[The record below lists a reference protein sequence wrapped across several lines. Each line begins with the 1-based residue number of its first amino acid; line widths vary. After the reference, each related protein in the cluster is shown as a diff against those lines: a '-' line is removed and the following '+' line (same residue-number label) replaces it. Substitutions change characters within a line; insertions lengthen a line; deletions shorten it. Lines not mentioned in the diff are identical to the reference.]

1 MFSVLCMEFKRLFRS
16 RMVWILCAASLVV
29 ALLLCVMVVDNVSY
43 GRRSDPE
50 SIGGLAGVKAQR
62 EAYAP
67 LYGPVTPEK
76 LQAAYKTYSETMAA
90 YDKNKTGVPEFAEE
104 MPASVYMENIS
115 PNAPAL
121 RWISGVFDLSD
132 LTAED
137 IGGFYAKRLHMI
149 QSVLAEKY
157 PDAPQV
163 QQAALEMNQKVETP
177 FNYIYGYGDSDG
189 KEIIILLLLVLG
201 LFCTAMAAPVFAA
214 DYHSRADDI
223 QRCTR
228 YGRGKLSA
236 ARSLA
241 VLILVLAIAVVSMGV
256 YLIILNSI
264 FGWEGLSSSLQT
276 AFVAWGI
283 APMNVGDMV
292 RMTFFAGILTLL
304 ATASCSLFV
313 SSRCKSPTTALI
325 VSFCVSLLPVFLG
338 FAGINVKWLYALLPS
353 GGTAIE
359 NSFYYALTLNSLEFL
374 HLGSFTLWLPYAY
387 ILFAAVETPLFILL
401 TILSHKKREV
411 Y

>member
-1 MFSVLCMEFKRLFRS
+1 MFNVLCMEFKRLFKS
-16 RMVWILCAASLVV
+16 RMVWILCAASLVI

-43 GRRSDPE
+43 GRRDDPDAK
-50 SIGGLAGVKAQR
+50 IGLEAVAAVK
-62 EAYAP
+62 EAYSP
-67 LYGPVTPEK
+67 IYGAVTPEK
-76 LQAAYKTYSETMAA
+76 LESAFETYINTSNAY
-90 YDKNKTGVPEFAEE
+90 EE
-104 MPASVYMENIS
+104 KMPASVYKEKIA
-115 PNAPAL
+115 PIQPAL
-121 RWISGVFDLSD
+121 SWIFSAFDDSEITSAD
-132 LTAED
+132 QV
-137 IGGFYAKRLHMI
+137 GGFYAQRLHNI
-149 QSVLAEKY
+149 E
-157 PDAPQV
+157 
-163 QQAALEMNQKVETP
+163 NP
-177 FNYIYGYGDSDG
+177 FNYAYGYGDTSPD
-189 KEIIILLLLVLG
+189 IIVLLLLVLG

-276 AFVAWGI
+276 AFAAWGI
-283 APMNVGDMV
+283 APMNVGDMM

-325 VSFCVSLLPVFLG
+325 ISFCVSLLPVFLG
-338 FAGINVKWLYALLPS
+338 FAGIKASWLYALLPS

-387 ILFAAVETPLFILL
+387 ILFAAVEIPLFILL
-401 TILSHKKREV
+401 TILSHKGRQV
-411 Y
+411 A

>member
-1 MFSVLCMEFKRLFRS
+1 MFNVLCMEFKRLFKS
-16 RMVWILCAASLVV
+16 RMVWILCAASLVI

-43 GRRSDPE
+43 GRRDDPDAK
-50 SIGGLAGVKAQR
+50 IGLEAVAAVK
-62 EAYAP
+62 EAYSP
-67 LYGPVTPEK
+67 LYGAVTPEK
-76 LQAAYKTYSETMAA
+76 LESAFETYINTSNAY
-90 YDKNKTGVPEFAEE
+90 EE
-104 MPASVYMENIS
+104 KMPASVYKEKIA
-115 PNAPAL
+115 PIQPAL
-121 RWISGVFDLSD
+121 SWIFSAFDDSEITSAD
-132 LTAED
+132 QV
-137 IGGFYAKRLHMI
+137 GGFYAQRLHNI
-149 QSVLAEKY
+149 ENQLADKY
-157 PDAPQV
+157 ANAPQAK
-163 QQAALEMNQKVETP
+163 QAALELNSRVETP
-177 FNYIYGYGDSDG
+177 FNYAYGYGDTSPD
-189 KEIIILLLLVLG
+189 IIVLLLLVLG

-353 GGTAIE
+353 GGTAME

>member
-43 GRRSDPE
+43 GRRDDPDAK
-50 SIGGLAGVKAQR
+50 IGLRAVAAVK
-62 EAYAP
+62 EAYRP
-67 LYGPVTPEK
+67 LYGAVIPEK
-76 LQAAYKTYSETMAA
+76 LESAFETYINTSNAY
-90 YDKNKTGVPEFAEE
+90 EE
-104 MPASVYMENIS
+104 KMPASVYREKIV
-115 PNAPAL
+115 PIQPAL
-121 RWISGVFDLSD
+121 GWIFSAFDDSEITSAD
-132 LTAED
+132 EV
-137 IGGFYAKRLHMI
+137 GGFYAQRLHNI
-149 QSVLAEKY
+149 ENQLADKY
-157 PDAPQV
+157 ANAPQAK
-163 QQAALEMNQKVETP
+163 QAALELNSRVETP
-177 FNYIYGYGDSDG
+177 FNYAYGYGDTSPD
-189 KEIIILLLLVLG
+189 IIVLLLLVLG

-353 GGTAIE
+353 GGTAME

>member
-1 MFSVLCMEFKRLFRS
+1 MFNVLCMEFKRLFRS

-43 GRRSDPE
+43 GRRDDPDAK
-50 SIGGLAGVKAQR
+50 IGLRAVAAVK
-62 EAYAP
+62 EAYRP
-67 LYGPVTPEK
+67 LYGAVIPEK
-76 LQAAYKTYSETMAA
+76 LESAFETYINTSNAY
-90 YDKNKTGVPEFAEE
+90 EE
-104 MPASVYMENIS
+104 KMPASVYREKIV
-115 PNAPAL
+115 PIQPAL
-121 RWISGVFDLSD
+121 GWIFSAFDDSEITSAD
-132 LTAED
+132 EV
-137 IGGFYAKRLHMI
+137 GGFYAQRLHNI
-149 QSVLAEKY
+149 ENQLADKY
-157 PDAPQV
+157 ANAPQAK
-163 QQAALEMNQKVETP
+163 QAALELNSRVETP
-177 FNYIYGYGDSDG
+177 FNYAYGYGDTSPD
-189 KEIIILLLLVLG
+189 IIVLLLLVLG

-256 YLIILNSI
+256 YLIILNSV

-283 APMNVGDMV
+283 APMNVGDMM

-325 VSFCVSLLPVFLG
+325 ISFCVSLLPVFLG
-338 FAGINVKWLYALLPS
+338 FAGIKASWLYALLPS

-387 ILFAAVETPLFILL
+387 ILFAAVEIPLFILL
-401 TILSHKKREV
+401 TILSHKGRQV
-411 Y
+411 A

>member
-1 MFSVLCMEFKRLFRS
+1 MLSVLYMEFKRLFRS

-43 GRRSDPE
+43 GRRDDPE
-50 SIGGLAGVKAQR
+50 AKIGLGAVAAVK
-62 EAYAP
+62 EAYRP
-67 LYGPVTPEK
+67 LYGAVTPEK
-76 LQAAYKTYSETMAA
+76 LESAFETYINTSNAY
-90 YDKNKTGVPEFAEE
+90 EE
-104 MPASVYMENIS
+104 KMPASVYKEKIV
-115 PNAPAL
+115 PIQPAL
-121 RWISGVFDLSD
+121 SWIFSAFDDSEITSAD
-132 LTAED
+132 EV
-137 IGGFYAKRLHMI
+137 GGFYAQRLRNI
-149 QSVLAEKY
+149 ENQLADKY
-157 PDAPQV
+157 ANAPQAK
-163 QQAALEMNQKVETP
+163 QAALALNSRVETP
-177 FNYIYGYGDSDG
+177 FNYVYGYGDTSPD
-189 KEIIILLLLVLG
+189 IIVLLLLVLG
-201 LFCTAMAAPVFAA
+201 LFCTAMAAPVFSA

-228 YGRGKLSA
+228 YGRGRLGA

-276 AFVAWGI
+276 AFAAWGI

-325 VSFCVSLLPVFLG
+325 ISFCVTLLPVFLG
-338 FAGINVKWLYALLPS
+338 FAGIKASWLYVLLPT

-387 ILFAAVETPLFILL
+387 ILFAAVEIPLFILL
-401 TILSHKKREV
+401 TILSHKGRQV
-411 Y
+411 A

>member
-1 MFSVLCMEFKRLFRS
+1 MLSVLYMEFKRLFRS

-43 GRRSDPE
+43 GRRDDPDAK
-50 SIGGLAGVKAQR
+50 IGLRAVAAVK
-62 EAYAP
+62 EAYRP
-67 LYGPVTPEK
+67 LYGAVTPEK
-76 LQAAYKTYSETMAA
+76 LESAFETYINTSNAY
-90 YDKNKTGVPEFAEE
+90 EE
-104 MPASVYMENIS
+104 KMPASVYREKIA
-115 PNAPAL
+115 PIQPAL
-121 RWISGVFDLSD
+121 GWIFSAFDDSEITSAD
-132 LTAED
+132 QV
-137 IGGFYAKRLHMI
+137 GGFYAQRLHNI
-149 QSVLAEKY
+149 ENQLADKY
-157 PDAPQV
+157 ANAPQAK
-163 QQAALEMNQKVETP
+163 QAALELNSRVETP
-177 FNYIYGYGDSDG
+177 FNYAYGYGDTSPD
-189 KEIIILLLLVLG
+189 IIVLLLLVLG

-223 QRCTR
+223 QRYTR

-353 GGTAIE
+353 GGTAME

>member
-43 GRRSDPE
+43 GRRDDPDAK
-50 SIGGLAGVKAQR
+50 IGLRAVAAVK
-62 EAYAP
+62 EAYRP
-67 LYGPVTPEK
+67 LYGAVTPEK
-76 LQAAYKTYSETMAA
+76 LESAFETYINTSNAY
-90 YDKNKTGVPEFAEE
+90 EE
-104 MPASVYMENIS
+104 KMPASVYREKIV
-115 PNAPAL
+115 PIQPAL
-121 RWISGVFDLSD
+121 GWIFSAFDDSEITSAD
-132 LTAED
+132 QV
-137 IGGFYAKRLHMI
+137 GGFYAQRLHNI
-149 QSVLAEKY
+149 ENQLADKY
-157 PDAPQV
+157 ANAPQAK
-163 QQAALEMNQKVETP
+163 QAALELNSRVETP
-177 FNYIYGYGDSDG
+177 FNYAYGYGDTSPD
-189 KEIIILLLLVLG
+189 IIVLLLLVLG

-304 ATASCSLFV
+304 ATASCSLYV

>member
-43 GRRSDPE
+43 GRRDDPDAK
-50 SIGGLAGVKAQR
+50 IGLRAVAAVK
-62 EAYAP
+62 EAYRP
-67 LYGPVTPEK
+67 LYGAVTPEK
-76 LQAAYKTYSETMAA
+76 LESAFETYINTSNAY
-90 YDKNKTGVPEFAEE
+90 EE
-104 MPASVYMENIS
+104 KMPASVYREKIA
-115 PNAPAL
+115 PIQPAL
-121 RWISGVFDLSD
+121 GWIFSAFDDSEITSAD
-132 LTAED
+132 QV
-137 IGGFYAKRLHMI
+137 GGFYAQRLHNI
-149 QSVLAEKY
+149 ENQLADKY
-157 PDAPQV
+157 ANAPQAK
-163 QQAALEMNQKVETP
+163 QAALELNSRVETP
-177 FNYIYGYGDSDG
+177 FNYAYGYGDTSPD
-189 KEIIILLLLVLG
+189 IIVLLLLVLG

-401 TILSHKKREV
+401 TILSHKGRQV
-411 Y
+411 A

>member
-43 GRRSDPE
+43 GRRDDPDAK
-50 SIGGLAGVKAQR
+50 IGLGAVAAVK
-62 EAYAP
+62 EAYRP
-67 LYGPVTPEK
+67 LYGAVTPEK
-76 LQAAYKTYSETMAA
+76 LESAFETYINTSNAY
-90 YDKNKTGVPEFAEE
+90 EE
-104 MPASVYMENIS
+104 KMPASVYREKIA
-115 PNAPAL
+115 PIQPAL
-121 RWISGVFDLSD
+121 GWIFSAFDDSEITSAD
-132 LTAED
+132 QV
-137 IGGFYAKRLHMI
+137 GGFYAQRLHNI
-149 QSVLAEKY
+149 ENQLADKY
-157 PDAPQV
+157 ANAPQAK
-163 QQAALEMNQKVETP
+163 QAALELNSRVETP
-177 FNYIYGYGDSDG
+177 FNYAYGYGDTSPD
-189 KEIIILLLLVLG
+189 IIVLLLLVLG

>member
-1 MFSVLCMEFKRLFRS
+1 MFNVLCMEFKRLFRS

-43 GRRSDPE
+43 GRRDDPDAK
-50 SIGGLAGVKAQR
+50 IGLRAVAAVK
-62 EAYAP
+62 EAYRP
-67 LYGPVTPEK
+67 LYGAVIPEK
-76 LQAAYKTYSETMAA
+76 LESAFETYINTSNAY
-90 YDKNKTGVPEFAEE
+90 EE
-104 MPASVYMENIS
+104 KMPASVYREKIV
-115 PNAPAL
+115 PIQPAL
-121 RWISGVFDLSD
+121 GWIFSAFDDSEITSAD
-132 LTAED
+132 EV
-137 IGGFYAKRLHMI
+137 GGFYAQRLHNI
-149 QSVLAEKY
+149 ENQLADKY
-157 PDAPQV
+157 ANAPQAK
-163 QQAALEMNQKVETP
+163 QAALELNSRVETP
-177 FNYIYGYGDSDG
+177 FNYAYGYGDTSPD
-189 KEIIILLLLVLG
+189 IIVLLLLVLG

-256 YLIILNSI
+256 YLIILNSV

-283 APMNVGDMV
+283 APMNVGDMM

-325 VSFCVSLLPVFLG
+325 ISFCVSLLPVFLG
-338 FAGINVKWLYALLPS
+338 FAGIKASWLYALLPS

-374 HLGSFTLWLPYAY
+374 HLRSFTLWLPYAY
-387 ILFAAVETPLFILL
+387 ILFAAVEIPLFILL
-401 TILSHKKREV
+401 TILSHKGRQV
-411 Y
+411 A

>member
-1 MFSVLCMEFKRLFRS
+1 
-16 RMVWILCAASLVV
+16 
-29 ALLLCVMVVDNVSY
+29 
-43 GRRSDPE
+43 
-50 SIGGLAGVKAQR
+50 
-62 EAYAP
+62 
-67 LYGPVTPEK
+67 
-76 LQAAYKTYSETMAA
+76 
-90 YDKNKTGVPEFAEE
+90 
-104 MPASVYMENIS
+104 MPASVYKEKIV
-115 PNAPAL
+115 PIQPAL
-121 RWISGVFDLSD
+121 SWIFSAFDDSEITSAD
-132 LTAED
+132 EV
-137 IGGFYAKRLHMI
+137 GGFYAQRLRNI
-149 QSVLAEKY
+149 ENQLADKY
-157 PDAPQV
+157 ANAPQAK
-163 QQAALEMNQKVETP
+163 QAALALNSRVETP
-177 FNYIYGYGDSDG
+177 FNYAYGYGDTSPD
-189 KEIIILLLLVLG
+189 IIVLLLLVLG
-201 LFCTAMAAPVFAA
+201 LFCTAMAAPVFSA

-228 YGRGKLSA
+228 YGRGRLGA

-325 VSFCVSLLPVFLG
+325 ISFCVTLLPVFLG
-338 FAGINVKWLYALLPS
+338 FAGVNVKWLYALLPS

-387 ILFAAVETPLFILL
+387 ILFAAVEIPLFILL
-401 TILSHKKREV
+401 TILSHKKREA